1 MNSKSRIPI
10 LLIEDNPGDV
20 AIMKTRLDEAGIRY
34 DLFHEDTLRDG
45 LELLKKREIE
55 LALLDLNLPDSNGF
69 RTLTTFLEKAPE
81 VPVILIT
88 GMNNEII
95 GNQAVK
101 AGAQDYLV
109 KGHFDGKLL
118 GRSIRYAIQRAN
130 EMKSLSKTAQEL
142 ENAKRWFL
150 EVQEMARLG
159 TWELDLVTNKMHW
172 TDEVYR
178 ILGFKPGA
186 IIPTLSTYKEY
197 VHPEDREAVE
207 AFFLQASRDTQLH
220 HIEHRIIVDGTSI
233 RHVAVHAKLQMGT
246 ANGQI
251 QIVGGIQDI
260 TERKLNE
267 QLLLEKNISSKTA
280 SIQEE
285 ALAKMSF
292 NIRTPLSSVTSL
304 LHLMESAGLTPQ
316 QQACFGDLKTS
327 VSDLSVAVN
336 NLLNFTLMV
345 SDTMEVTEEEVVLKE
360 FVKGIGDVMQIKA
373 DAKQIR
379 LQFEL
384 APQLPEKVIADPR
397 KINQVLY
404 NLLDNAIKFT
414 PEGGLVMVTVR
425 GEGATGGKLNLQ
437 FSISDT
443 GPGIDQEELDRI
455 LNSQELFTQNEGN
468 DKKKLGLAIVN
479 KLVQVMDGE
488 LKVDSKLGQGSS
500 FRVTV
505 PVTAVRKARF
515 LAGGVPDVPVKIL
528 LVEDHPINQI
538 TTKKVLTAWSPHV
551 SVDLAANG
559 QKGVEMMEQNRYD
572 LVLMDLQMPV
582 MDGFDATQAIRKF
595 SNVPII
601 ALTANASVPE
611 QERCLKVG
619 MNDYLTKPFKPEE
632 LYAKVL
638 GALSLVLN

>member
-1 MNSKSRIPI
+1 
-10 LLIEDNPGDV
+10 
-20 AIMKTRLDEAGIRY
+20 
-34 DLFHEDTLRDG
+34 
-45 LELLKKREIE
+45 
-55 LALLDLNLPDSNGF
+55 
-69 RTLTTFLEKAPE
+69 
-81 VPVILIT
+81 
-88 GMNNEII
+88 
-95 GNQAVK
+95 
-101 AGAQDYLV
+101 
-109 KGHFDGKLL
+109 
-118 GRSIRYAIQRAN
+118 
-130 EMKSLSKTAQEL
+130 
-142 ENAKRWFL
+142 
-150 EVQEMARLG
+150 
-159 TWELDLVTNKMHW
+159 
-172 TDEVYR
+172 
-178 ILGFKPGA
+178 
-186 IIPTLSTYKEY
+186 
-197 VHPEDREAVE
+197 
-207 AFFLQASRDTQLH
+207 
-220 HIEHRIIVDGTSI
+220 
-233 RHVAVHAKLQMGT
+233 
-246 ANGQI
+246 
-251 QIVGGIQDI
+251 
-260 TERKLNE
+260 
-267 QLLLEKNISSKTA
+267 
-280 SIQEE
+280 
-285 ALAKMSF
+285 
-292 NIRTPLSSVTSL
+292 
-304 LHLMESAGLTPQ
+304 
-316 QQACFGDLKTS
+316 
-327 VSDLSVAVN
+327 
-336 NLLNFTLMV
+336 
-345 SDTMEVTEEEVVLKE
+345 
-360 FVKGIGDVMQIKA
+360 
-373 DAKQIR
+373 
-379 LQFEL
+379 
-384 APQLPEKVIADPR
+384 
-397 KINQVLY
+397 
-404 NLLDNAIKFT
+404 
-414 PEGGLVMVTVR
+414 MVTVR

>member
-1 MNSKSRIPI
+1 M
-10 LLIEDNPGDV
+10 LIEDNPGDV